1 MLRDVIFETAAS
13 ADLGPA
19 KEERHLLP
27 GTSARPG
34 DVLIRRWL
42 DGKDGAIDVT
52 VTSPLAKSNL
62 ARAAA
67 EAGAALAQ
75 ACQRKTRETAD
86 ACRQEGLVFIP
97 FAMETLGGFHSVAL
111 TQVKMLASA
120 LARSKGSDEREA
132 KNQLLGRLSLI
143 LMRGNAI
150 MLDSR
155 SLDEDIP
162 LCEID
167 GIE

>member
-1 MLRDVIFETAAS
+1 MPSTRLPQVLTWDQLRKNVICFQAQVLAQVT
-13 ADLGPA
+13 
-19 KEERHLLP
+19 
-27 GTSARPG
+27 G
-34 DVLIRRWL
+34 DVLIRCWQ
-42 DGKDGAIDVT
+42 DGKDGAIEVT
-52 VTSPLAKSNL
+52 VASPLAKSNL

-67 EAGAALAQ
+67 EKGAELAQ

-120 LARSKGSDEREA
+120 LARSKGSDENEA

-150 MLDSR
+150 MLASR